1 METPELVLTQTC
13 AAWGI
18 TLSARQLAQF
28 AAYAEELRIW
38 NERVN
43 LTAITAPAEIYRRH
57 FLDSLS
63 LALFWG
69 DSPSS
74 LVDIGS
80 GAGFPGLPLAILQPG
95 LRLTLV
101 ESVGKKAEFLRHMA
115 DLLELVGV
123 RVLTARAEDLGRDR
137 GERHSHSLV
146 TARAVAELRVLVEYG
161 LPLLKVGGRMLAP
174 KGAAAYDE
182 ATAAGRAIKVLGGTM
197 VAVEPVELPGL
208 DFHAVVIIDKL
219 HPTDP
224 HYPRAPGVPS
234 RNPL

>member
-1 METPELVLTQTC
+1 MDTPEHVLTQTC
-13 AAWGI
+13 ATWGI
-18 TLSARQLAQF
+18 TLSAGQLAQF

-43 LTAITAPAEIYRRH
+43 LTAITTPIEIYRRH

-63 LALFWG
+63 LARFWG
-69 DSPSS
+69 DSPAG

-80 GAGFPGLPLAILQPG
+80 GAGFPGLPLAILRPS

-115 DLLELVGV
+115 DLLGLVGV

-137 GERHSHSLV
+137 GERASHELV

-161 LPLLKVGGRMLAP
+161 LPLLKIGGRMLAP

-182 ATAAGRAIKVLGGTM
+182 VTAAGRAIKVLGGYM
-197 VAVEPVELPGL
+197 VAVESVDLPGL
-208 DFHAVVIIDKL
+208 DSHAVVIIDKL
-219 HPTDP
+219 RPTDP
-224 HYPRAPGVPS
+224 HYPRTSGVPS